1 MINTSLMLLVRSSVL
16 GKVRPDQVIMND
28 ATNAAVALEEW
39 VSAPPASAAWDL
51 REPGLYAS
59 PSPGPSL
66 SEVRRVALLSQWW
79 TGDLWWCAFVSP
91 TFSSS
96 SRSSPIIVHLKS
108 LGSMPLKGVYRLRTV
123 NSLLW
128 SHCSPSVNV
137 NNHAWTHMTRL

>member
-16 GKVRPDQVIMND
+16 GKVRLDQVIQWWTMPRM
-28 ATNAAVALEEW
+28 LQW

-79 TGDLWWCAFVSP
+79 TGDLRWCAFVSP

>member
-1 MINTSLMLLVRSSVL
+1 MV
-16 GKVRPDQVIMND
+16 ND

-59 PSPGPSL
+59 PFPGPSL

-79 TGDLWWCAFVSP
+79 TGDLRWCAFVSP

-108 LGSMPLKGVYRLRTV
+108 LGSMPLRGSIASVRLIVYCDPTV
-123 NSLLW
+123 LHLW
-128 SHCSPSVNV
+128 TLTITHGPTWPGCNLMHSPAYMFFV
-137 NNHAWTHMTRL
+137 